1 MSQFTHGMNPAVVR
15 EQAGRMD
22 AAARELRAIDGSIE
36 QVIAGL
42 ERQWTGPDLVRFKG
56 WWRDQHKQTLHRL
69 VDSIEGLARSARFNA
84 DDQDR
89 ASENGTGIVGN
100 YSIGATQFE
109 PDGTPLNCSEDPA
122 DVAQWW
128 NSLTRAEQLALIQ
141 ADPHII
147 GNLDG
152 VAFGDRYEA
161 NRLNI
166 ERHVAWLESSG
177 APGDE
182 IDHYRRLIDGDSR
195 SRNFILFDPSGDG
208 RIAEVFGD
216 LKTADDVAIVVP
228 GIGNDLGKYSP
239 VDAESLLHAMGGD
252 SATIMWL
259 GYDTPPGFE
268 LDTLM
273 DQSMALPE
281 RAAEWAPKLTSFT
294 EGVRATSH
302 GEISVVAHSYGTV
315 LATEAAKGGM
325 NVERVVL
332 MGSPGISADT
342 ADVFNGADVFAV
354 RNEADPVPTR
364 SAHGTDPTHPG
375 FGAIELDGNDANLL
389 GWGSLKGAAVGSYAG
404 PAGAVAGG
412 YVGAGLENHST
423 YLDGESTSLTNVAA
437 AIKSMRVSDDGLVIQ
452 RIVHD
457 DGSADEI
464 WTATF

>member
-69 VDSIEGLARSARFNA
+69 VDSIEGLARSARYNA

-89 ASENGTGIVGN
+89 ASEGGDGGAGSSVSTSRIDALKGEIGTLGH
-100 YSIGATQFE
+100 
-109 PDGTPLNCSEDPA
+109 DPA
-122 DVAQWW
+122 RVADWW
-128 NSLTRAEQLALIQ
+128 RSLSDAERAVLVHD
-141 ADPHII
+141 DPGRI

-152 VAFGDRYEA
+152 IAFEDRFEA

-166 ERHVAWLESSG
+166 ERHVAWLESTG
-177 APGDE
+177 ASA
-182 IDHYRRLIDGDSR
+182 DHMKHFRELIADD
-195 SRNFILFDPSGDG
+195 SRNFVLFDPSGDG

-216 LKTADDVAIVVP
+216 LTNADDIAIVVP
-228 GIGNDLGKYSP
+228 GIGNDLAHYSP
-239 VDAESLLHAMGGD
+239 DDAESLLHAMGDD

-259 GYDTPPGFE
+259 GYDTPSGPWPPNP
-268 LDTLM
+268 LDPAMLR
-273 DQSMALPE
+273 PE
-281 RAAEWAPKLTSFT
+281 RAIQWAPDLTSFT
-294 EGVRATSH
+294 NGIRASAH
-302 GEISVVAHSYGTV
+302 GEISIVAHSYGTI

-325 NVERVVL
+325 SVERIVL
-332 MGSPGISADT
+332 MGSPGVRAES
-342 ADVFNGADVFAV
+342 VSEFNGAHVFAV
-354 RNEADPVPTR
+354 RNQADPVPLGN
-364 SAHGTDPTHPG
+364 SHGTDPTDSN
-375 FGAIELDGNDANLL
+375 FGATELKGNDANFL
-389 GWGSLKGAAVGSYAG
+389 GWGSLKGAAAGSYAG
-404 PAGAVAGG
+404 PVGAVAGG
-412 YVGAGLENHST
+412 YAGAGLENHGN

-437 AIKSMRVSDDGLVIQ
+437 AIKSARISDNGLVIQ